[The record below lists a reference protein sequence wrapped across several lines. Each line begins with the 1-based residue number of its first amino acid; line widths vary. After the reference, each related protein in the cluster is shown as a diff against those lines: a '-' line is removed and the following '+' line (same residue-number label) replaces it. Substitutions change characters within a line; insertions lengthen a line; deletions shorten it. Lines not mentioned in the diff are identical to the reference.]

1 MTRSP
6 ITMLSAVVVITAGL
20 FLSIGMV
27 TGQAALQSTPTTQP
41 LMNFQLEDSELPPG
55 PSFVRLVQITL
66 EPGARSP
73 LHTHPGPEFGV
84 VQSGTIRVHVNG
96 KTLFQEA
103 SAAQVAAATPATEVA
118 QATPVTSEEEADYV
132 LHVGDQ
138 IAYMPG
144 TELTFRNTGS
154 KPAVILAAVVL
165 PAGPDRPSGLDW
177 VGGTPNDEELAGV
190 EPVVLGDG
198 VANTLPDGQTVV
210 RVDKIA
216 FPSGTGLPASND
228 PVMYSVTKGALDFT
242 VDSGSVQVSRS
253 ADPGARADADAGTT
267 FSLSKGDAAFFQN
280 GLAEAPRTDR
290 NEDLDAYRLS
300 IESVNGGAPASDPAQ
315 ITIAEPATPTPE
327 PTEVPT
333 STPRPGGQ
341 IDEGT
346 VVVVTED
353 TVNVRSGPSTDSDI
367 VAEVAKDTELTVTG
381 PSEEGSGYTWWPIT
395 NADGSITGYIVDD
408 FIAPKE

>member
-6 ITMLSAVVVITAGL
+6 ITMFSAVVVITAGL

-27 TGQAALQSTPTTQP
+27 TGQAALQTAPTTQT
-41 LMNFQLEDSELPPG
+41 LMNFQLEDTELPPG
-55 PSFVRLVQITL
+55 PAFVRLVQITL

-84 VQSGTIRVHVNG
+84 VQSGTVRVHVKG
-96 KTLFQEA
+96 KTLYQQAA
-103 SAAQVAAATPATEVA
+103 SAPAAAASPATEVS
-118 QATPVTSEEEADYV
+118 QASPVTSDEEADYV
-132 LHVGDQ
+132 LHAGDQ

-154 KPAVILAAVVL
+154 KPAVILSAVVL

-177 VGGTPNDEELAGV
+177 VGGTPSDEELAGV

-198 VANTLPDGQTVV
+198 VANTLPDGQTIV
-210 RVDKIA
+210 RVEQVAI
-216 FPSGTGLPASND
+216 PSGSGLPASD
-228 PVMYSVTKGALDFT
+228 APVMYSVTKGAFDFT
-242 VDSGSVQVSRS
+242 VQSGSVQVSRS
-253 ADPGARADADAGTT
+253 TDPGARADADAGTT
-267 FSLSKGDAAFFQN
+267 FSLSKGDAAFFQD

-290 NEDLDAYRLS
+290 NGELDAYRLS
-300 IESVNGGAPASDPAQ
+300 IEPVNGATPAGDPAQ
-315 ITIAEPATPTPE
+315 ITISEPATPTPE

-333 STPRPGGQ
+333 STPRSGGQ
-341 IDEGT
+341 IAEGT

-353 TVNVRSGPSTDSDI
+353 TVNVRSAPSTDADI
-367 VAEVAKDTELTVTG
+367 VGEVSKDTELTVTG

-408 FIAPKE
+408 FITPKE